1 MRKTCIGLI
10 LVAMT
15 MLASCSAEKQKK
27 DRRGAD
33 DMFGKISAL
42 VSDYTQKVSEAKD
55 SASWADACSEFE
67 EKLDKINFSYP
78 PDTDIL
84 LTEGQNDT
92 IQSLI
97 QEYVNARDLRIQELL
112 HPIIE
117 TDSIADSLAINAD
130 NIPEIQSQTTVS
142 HSGASRSPGN

>member
-1 MRKTCIGLI
+1 MIKTRIGVI
-10 LVAMT
+10 LLAVI
-15 MLASCSAEKQKK
+15 MLASCSSEKQKK
-27 DRRGAD
+27 DRSGAD

-42 VSDYTQKVSEAKD
+42 VTDYTLKVSEASD
-55 SASWADACSEFE
+55 SASWAEACSEFE

-97 QEYVNARDLRIQELL
+97 QEYVKARDLRIHELL

-117 TDSIADSLAINAD
+117 TDSIVDSLAIND
-130 NIPEIQSQTTVS
+130 GGVPEIQSQPNVS
-142 HSGASRSPGN
+142 QSGASHSPGN

>member
-1 MRKTCIGLI
+1 MRKTCIGMFL
-10 LVAMT
+10 LVMT
-15 MLASCSAEKQKK
+15 ILASCSSEKQKK

-42 VSDYTQKVSEAKD
+42 VSDYTLKVSEAKD
-55 SASWADACSEFE
+55 SASWAEACSEFE
-67 EKLDKINFSYP
+67 DKLDKINFSYP

-97 QEYVNARDLRIQELL
+97 KEYVKARNLRIHELL

-117 TDSIADSLAINAD
+117 TDTIADSLAID
-130 NIPEIQSQTTVS
+130 DGSISETSPQPSVSQAGAS
-142 HSGASRSPGN
+142 HSHGN

>member
-1 MRKTCIGLI
+1 ST
-10 LVAMT
+10 
-15 MLASCSAEKQKK
+15 EKQNK
-27 DRRGAD
+27 DRRGAA
-33 DMFGKISAL
+33 DMFWKIRSL
-42 VSDYTQKVSEAKD
+42 VSDYTKKVSEAKD

-97 QEYVNARDLRIQELL
+97 QEYVNARDLRIHELL

-117 TDSIADSLAINAD
+117 ADSIADSLAINDD
-130 NIPEIQSQTTVS
+130 NIQEIQSQPNVSVS